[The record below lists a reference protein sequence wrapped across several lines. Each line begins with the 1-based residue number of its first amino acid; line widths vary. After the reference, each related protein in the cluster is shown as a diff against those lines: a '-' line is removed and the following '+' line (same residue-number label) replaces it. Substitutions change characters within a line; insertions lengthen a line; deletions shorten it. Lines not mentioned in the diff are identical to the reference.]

1 MNLSNIAILGASL
14 ETKPPRRAEPNG
26 GFVGFDSRPAFLRLS
41 FEGYAKRRRAQA
53 FGRAVPLKNGSN
65 RIREITDAFFLSGV
79 LRRLERR
86 GTRSGPRARSL
97 CRGRSPGFTAC
108 FGSRF
113 DSGTRRRFKN
123 GNKEIA

>member
-26 GFVGFDSRPAFLRLS
+26 GFVGFDSRPAVLRLS

-65 RIREITDAFFLSGV
+65 WIREVTNALIPEFSRRANDA
-79 LRRLERR
+79 ED
-86 GTRSGPRARSL
+86 RARRALAL

-108 FGSRF
+108 LGSRF